1 MNFMPIKVLT
11 VAEQKNGKLSN
22 VSYELITAA
31 GKIGG
36 EIITACL
43 AETADSLAAELASR
57 GGGKVL
63 AVSHPVLKYFNDAV
77 CAGVISELIKKYQP
91 QLVIGPAT
99 FYGKALFGRLAAMN
113 DGPMTSDV
121 VDLKADGDAVI
132 MTRPTYGGNVIS
144 ELTGNTEGKVFFAT
158 VRPKIFDESREG
170 DGEVVA
176 ETVDSSLFE
185 SGASV
190 KEVIAESGQSVNVAE
205 ADIIV
210 TAGRGIRGPE
220 NIPLIQKLADALGGA
235 LGASRAVVDAG
246 WIPYAHQVGQTGKT
260 VNPKLY
266 FAIGVSG
273 AIQHLV
279 GMQTSKTIVA
289 VNRDKDAPIFNI
301 ASYGI
306 VGDLFEI
313 IPALTKKFE
322 ENR

>member
-1 MNFMPIKVLT
+1 MSIRVLAF
-11 VAEQKNGKLSN
+11 AEQKNGKLSN
-22 VSYELITAA
+22 VCFEVITAA
-31 GKIGG
+31 RKVNG
-36 EIITACL
+36 EIITVCL
-43 AETADSLAAELASR
+43 AESAENLAATLASR

-63 AVSHPVLKYFNDAV
+63 AVSNPALKYYNDEIYAR
-77 CAGVISELIKKYQP
+77 VITSLIKKYQP

-99 FYGKALFGRLAAMN
+99 FYGKALLARLAAMN
-113 DGPMTSDV
+113 DGAMASDITG
-121 VDLKADGDAVI
+121 LNLEGDKIVA
-132 MTRPTYGGNVIS
+132 TRPTYGGNVIID
-144 ELTGNTEGKVFFAT
+144 LTANNNGKIFFAT
-158 VRPKIFDESREG
+158 IRPKILDESMDG
-170 DGEVVA
+170 AGEVISESVNPSLLQSRSSIKEMA
-176 ETVDSSLFE
+176 TET
-185 SGASV
+185 
-190 KEVIAESGQSVNVAE
+190 GQSINLTE

-220 NIPLIQKLADALGGA
+220 NIPLIQKLADSLGAA
-235 LGASRAVVDAG
+235 LGASRAIVDAG
-246 WIPYAHQVGQTGKT
+246 WIEYRYQVGQTGKT

-313 IPALTKKFE
+313 IPALTARFQSA
-322 ENR
+322 R